1 MPVGEGKISDVAPHG
16 ECLGNLLVHHLPG
29 QLSLVGV
36 FWDTVGEVQGPPSVR
51 KMILKHYHV
60 SQNGITFI
68 FLIGEC
74 KSTLCYEMNYFL
86 ARIFT
91 CWAWGGGPDHRLQI
105 QKTYP
110 LCRGGRNCQ
119 TQRIFLLSSSAADDW
134 PSVNQTSDQSE
145 NQKLNFSRVSH
156 YYFFHPIHSI
166 SYLNR
171 FLIFYINVSDLVF
184 HSAPF

>member
-1 MPVGEGKISDVAPHG
+1 MSPFFEAELDMNRTVVPVGEGKISDIAPHG

-74 KSTLCYEMNYFL
+74 KSTLCFML
-86 ARIFT
+86 
-91 CWAWGGGPDHRLQI
+91 
-105 QKTYP
+105 
-110 LCRGGRNCQ
+110 
-119 TQRIFLLSSSAADDW
+119 
-134 PSVNQTSDQSE
+134 
-145 NQKLNFSRVSH
+145 FSREE
-156 YYFFHPIHSI
+156 IHLLGVRRGPRPPPSDPENISI
-166 SYLNR
+166 MSRRKKLSNAENL
-171 FLIFYINVSDLVF
+171 FTLLLCCWWLAECESDIRSIWESKIKLF
-184 HSAPF
+184 

>member
-1 MPVGEGKISDVAPHG
+1 MPWQSP
-16 ECLGNLLVHHLPG
+16 CP
-29 QLSLVGV
+29 
-36 FWDTVGEVQGPPSVR
+36 PPSSIASSR
-51 KMILKHYHV
+51 RGILRHGRWGPGTSICQKNDLKALSCQPKWDNLHISHWRMQIY
-60 SQNGITFI
+60 F
-68 FLIGEC
+68 
-74 KSTLCYEMNYFL
+74 CYEMNYFL
-86 ARIFT
+86 PRLFT